1 MVALRLLSRIPNELF
16 AHLPPEYRAIRDEV
30 EGIDE
35 PSSSSVL
42 AKDWNYS
49 CSGDRLC
56 YWIAQTQM
64 LHLAAVVAGKLPEYF
79 HSRVL
84 ASALIEATPAV
95 LLKLVPAKVLAIL
108 SP

>member
-1 MVALRLLSRIPNELF
+1 
-16 AHLPPEYRAIRDEV
+16 
-30 EGIDE
+30 
-35 PSSSSVL
+35 
-42 AKDWNYS
+42 
-49 CSGDRLC
+49 
-56 YWIAQTQM
+56 M